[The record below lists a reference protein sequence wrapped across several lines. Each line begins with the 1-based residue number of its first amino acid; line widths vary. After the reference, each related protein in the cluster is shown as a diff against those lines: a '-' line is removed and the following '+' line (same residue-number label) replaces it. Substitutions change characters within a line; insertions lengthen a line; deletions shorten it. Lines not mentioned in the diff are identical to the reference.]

1 MDPISL
7 QIREMVAADYPALRG
22 LWESS
27 EGIGL
32 SDADSPAGFEQF
44 LARNRRLSVV
54 AVDEGRVVGGALCGH
69 DGRRG
74 YIHHLAVSLSHR
86 RRGIARGLVTRCLST
101 LDAEGIQK
109 CLVFVLDDN
118 TAGSTFW
125 EASGWAERVELVVF
139 SSGTGS
145 REIP

>member
-7 QIREMVAADYPALRG
+7 QIREMVAADYPALRE

-32 SDADSPAGFEQF
+32 SDADSEAGFEQF
-44 LARNRRLSVV
+44 LARNRGLSVV
-54 AVDEGRVVGGALCGH
+54 AVDGDRMVGGALCGH

-86 RRGIARGLVTRCLST
+86 RRGIARALVTRCLST

-109 CLVFVLDDN
+109 CHVFVLDEN
-118 TAGSTFW
+118 TAGSAFW
-125 EASGWAERVELVVF
+125 EASGWAERVELAVF
-139 SSGTGS
+139 SRGTAPRAS
-145 REIP
+145 P

>member
-1 MDPISL
+1 M
-7 QIREMVAADYPALRG
+7 QIREMVAADYPALRE

-32 SDADSPAGFEQF
+32 SDADSPGGFEQF
-44 LARNRRLSVV
+44 LERNPGLSLA
-54 AVDEGRVVGGALCGH
+54 AVDGGRLVGAALCGH

-86 RRGIARGLVTRCLST
+86 RRGIARAFVTRCLST

-109 CLVFVLDDN
+109 CHVFVLEEN
-118 TAGSTFW
+118 TAGSAFW

>member
-1 MDPISL
+1 MDPTGM
-7 QIREMVAADYPALRG
+7 QIREMVAADYPALRR

-32 SDADSPAGFEQF
+32 SDADSEAGFEQF
-44 LARNRRLSVV
+44 LARNRGLSVV
-54 AVDEGRVVGGALCGH
+54 AVDGDRMVGGALCGH

-109 CLVFVLDDN
+109 CHAFVLEEN
-118 TAGSTFW
+118 AAGGASW
-125 EASGWAERVELVVF
+125 ERSG
-139 SSGTGS
+139 
-145 REIP
+145 